1 MQNNVPGH
9 PEDDIRMNEKI
20 TNAQVRLI
28 DENGENVGII
38 PTREALAKAR
48 ACDLDLVE
56 IAKNGNMPICKL
68 IDAGKYKYALQK
80 KKAEVKKGRKSIEV
94 KEVKLTPAIGSNDYD
109 IKMRNVRRFLK
120 EGNKVKIT
128 LRFRGRELSYTD
140 LGMAVVDR
148 VKNDFQEE
156 AKVEQEAKME
166 GRQITMLLAPKN

>member
-1 MQNNVPGH
+1 
-9 PEDDIRMNEKI
+9 MNEKI

-38 PTREALAKAR
+38 STREALAR
-48 ACDLDLVE
+48 ANACGLDLVE

-80 KKAEVKKGRKSIEV
+80 KKAEVKKGRKNIEI
-94 KEVKLTPAIGSNDYD
+94 KEVKLTPAIGTNDYD

-120 EGNKVKIT
+120 DGNKVKIT

-148 VKNDFQEE
+148 VKNDLQEE
-156 AKVEQEAKME
+156 AKVEQPAKME
-166 GRQITMLLAPKN
+166 GRQISMLLAPKN